1 MIYNNAFLVDFN
13 TLAIQLMPVNWR
25 KTKHIAWVK
34 VLVYPFV
41 LILQKLRKSRKENI
55 YKLQHDGRIGKIEK
69 VLNDTFDR
77 VERRISIIEGER
89 KNQNYSYFRN
99 ENKEQLATPFITY
112 SIDEIAEFSADFQ
125 IIIPT
130 EVGLIT
136 SDITRL
142 NTLARYYADKDKH
155 FTIQLT

>member
-1 MIYNNAFLVDFN
+1 MIYNNAFLLDFN
-13 TLAIQLMPVNWR
+13 TLAIQLMPVTWR
-25 KTKHIAWVK
+25 KPKHIAWLK

-55 YKLQHDGRIGKIEK
+55 YKLEHDGRIGKIEK
-69 VLNDTFDR
+69 VLNDKFDV
-77 VERRISIIEGER
+77 VERRILIIEGQR
-89 KNQNYSYFRN
+89 KNQNYSYFSN
-99 ENKEQLATPFITY
+99 ENKEQLATPLITY
-112 SIDEIAEFSADFQ
+112 SIDEIAEFSADFE
-125 IIIPT
+125 ICIPT

-155 FTIQLT
+155 FTIKLI